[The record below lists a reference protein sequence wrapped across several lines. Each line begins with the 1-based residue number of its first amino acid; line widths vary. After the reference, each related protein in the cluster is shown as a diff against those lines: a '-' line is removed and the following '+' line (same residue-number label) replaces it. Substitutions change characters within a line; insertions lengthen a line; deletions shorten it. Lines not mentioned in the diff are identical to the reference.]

1 MTREM
6 AKRPKLLAWNT
17 VDDAAFL
24 LRNCKN
30 IMVITGAGISTSL
43 GIPDFRSVDKGLYS
57 KLSHKMHQFGIE
69 DPQDV
74 FNIDTFRND
83 PKIFFSIAQDILPE
97 TDVFTPTHAF
107 IAMLEK
113 RGKLLVNYT
122 QNIDN
127 LEAKAGIS
135 PDKLMQW

>member
-1 MTREM
+1 MTREL

-17 VDDAAFL
+17 VDDVVHL
-24 LRNCKN
+24 LRTRKN

-43 GIPDFRSVDKGLYS
+43 GIPDFRSATGLYS
-57 KLSHKMHQFGIE
+57 KLGEKMRKVGID

-74 FNIDTFRND
+74 FNIDTFKSD
-83 PKIFFSIAQDILPE
+83 PSIFFSIASDILPE
-97 TDVFTPTHAF
+97 TDTYSPTHAF